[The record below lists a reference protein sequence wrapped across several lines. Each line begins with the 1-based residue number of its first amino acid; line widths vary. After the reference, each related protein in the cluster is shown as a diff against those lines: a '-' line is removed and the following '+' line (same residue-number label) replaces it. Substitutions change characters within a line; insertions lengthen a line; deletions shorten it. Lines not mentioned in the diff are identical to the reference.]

1 MATIVLVHGI
11 AQEQRSAAELET
23 EWLPSLAG
31 GLENAGHTPLADRLR
46 DGAFTVRMAFYGNK
60 FLTPD
65 HQGLEPDPLTAD
77 ERSIAEQLAL
87 DLLRSAA
94 DSSNPKDAGEARREL
109 AALTA
114 DPHDAQGIVKATAVR
129 AAATLDRIPW
139 FGRGTLNAA
148 SVVNRTLAQVT
159 RYLDD
164 PAIHDYAIAQVN
176 QHLTTE
182 TRVVIGHSLGSVVAY
197 DTLRTRRRR
206 GCPP

>member
-46 DGAFTVRMAFYGNK
+46 DGGFTVRMGFYGNK
-60 FLTPD
+60 FLSLD
-65 HQGLEPDPLTAD
+65 HQGLEPDPLTAA
-77 ERSIAEQLAL
+77 EQSIAEQLAL

-114 DPHDAQGIVKATAVR
+114 DSHDAQRIVQATAVR
-129 AAATLDRIPW
+129 AADTLDRIPW

-164 PAIHDYAIAQVN
+164 PAIHDYAIEQVN
-176 QHLTTE
+176 K
-182 TRVVIGHSLGSVVAY
+182 HSRPKPGW
-197 DTLRTRRRR
+197 
-206 GCPP
+206 

>member
-60 FLTPD
+60 FLSPD

-77 ERSIAEQLAL
+77 EQSIAEQLAL

-139 FGRGTLNAA
+139 FGRGTLDRRVRGQPHPRPGHPLPRRPRHPRLRDRPGQQAPH
-148 SVVNRTLAQVT
+148 
-159 RYLDD
+159 D
-164 PAIHDYAIAQVN
+164 PKP
-176 QHLTTE
+176 
-182 TRVVIGHSLGSVVAY
+182 GW
-197 DTLRTRRRR
+197 
-206 GCPP
+206 

>member
-1 MATIVLVHGI
+1 MAAIVLVHGI
-11 AQEQRSAAELET
+11 AQEQCSAAELET
-23 EWLPSLAG
+23 KWLPSLAG

-46 DGAFTVRMAFYGNK
+46 DGGFTVRMAFYANK
-60 FLTPD
+60 FLSPD

-77 ERSIAEQLAL
+77 EQPIAEQLAL

-109 AALTA
+109 AALAA

-139 FGRGTLNAA
+139 FGRGTLSAA
-148 SVVNRTLAQVT
+148 SVINPTIAQVT

-164 PAIHDYAIAQVN
+164 PAIH
-176 QHLTTE
+176 
-182 TRVVIGHSLGSVVAY
+182 
-197 DTLRTRRRR
+197 
-206 GCPP
+206 